1 MRSSSAEGI
10 CVSIQAKTRGLWIV
24 AACGAMLV
32 LFAPTA
38 TAQISS
44 NNPSQILQQYR
55 NFRTTWITNIWP
67 YANTLFALLAT
78 IEFAWSAAVM
88 ALEKTDLQSWTA
100 ALIRK
105 IMWLGAFYALLLFGR
120 QWIPAI
126 IDSFSQLGGAA
137 AGINGNNGLSPSDV
151 FTQGLNI
158 AAALMDGA
166 SSSAFFTNPGTSI
179 AVMIS
184 AAFVV
189 LAFIAV
195 TIQYIVA
202 VVESYLVVSAG
213 VIFLG
218 FGGSRWTTPYVERY
232 IGLGVSTG
240 VKIMIL
246 YMLIGMGLNLSGG
259 WLDEAVGIG
268 TSPNPSMTGFDVMGA
283 ALIFMMLCW
292 QVPKL
297 FAAVLGGSP
306 ALSGGD
312 LVSTGTAVVGG
323 AATVA
328 SLGAGAIAA
337 AAGGAAA
344 ASGGASAASGSAGGG
359 ASSTIASVGGVS
371 GANGAAGGGTV
382 PPPSSPPRGPSS
394 NGRPSQPNPPGNG
407 GGGAAAPVFSAN
419 GGSNGAG
426 APQSRGQEVV
436 GRNGQGQSRF
446 ADAPATR
453 SALSSMGGESLAGSG
468 FEAEH
473 PAAGFSSTSVPV
485 APSPRRG
492 SGAPGQGSLFGA
504 NSDSVSPADVTP
516 SDGLESSAASSP
528 VAEVSSVGGPT
539 AGKAQTQA
547 PPSRGRLASGARRTQ
562 RVFSGAADRL
572 RGTRRQFGGLPTDA
586 APHAQPPRM
595 PIDHSE

>member
-1 MRSSSAEGI
+1 MSLRDEN
-10 CVSIQAKTRGLWIV
+10 RGRFWIAFGV
-24 AACGAMLV
+24 CALV
-32 LFAPTA
+32 LSCAPSA
-38 TAQISS
+38 TAQIAS

-55 NFRTTWITNIWP
+55 NFRITWITNIWP

-88 ALEKTDLQSWTA
+88 ALEKSDLQSWTS

-105 IMWLGAFYALLLFGR
+105 IMWLGAFYALLLYGR

-137 AGINGNNGLSPSDV
+137 AGINGNQGLSPSDL

-158 AAALMDGA
+158 SAALMDGA

-179 AVMIS
+179 AVMI
-184 AAFVV
+184 AAALVV

-202 VVESYLVVSAG
+202 IVESYLVVSAG

-246 YMLIGMGLNLSGG
+246 YMLIGVGMNLSGG
-259 WLDEAVGIG
+259 WLDEAAGIG
-268 TSPNPSMTGFDVMGA
+268 TSSNPSMTGFDVMGA

-312 LVSTGTAVVGG
+312 LVATGTALVGG
-323 AATVA
+323 AAMVA
-328 SLGAGAIAA
+328 SVGAGSIAAAARGTGAVSSGAGAGSS
-337 AAGGAAA
+337 AAGGAA
-344 ASGGASAASGSAGGG
+344 SG
-359 ASSTIASVGGVS
+359 TIASFGGT
-371 GANGAAGGGTV
+371 GAAGGGSA
-382 PPPSSPPRGPSS
+382 PPPNSPLGPSP
-394 NGRPSQPNPPGNG
+394 NGRPKQPNPPTSG
-407 GGGAAAPVFSAN
+407 GGVAPTISSSPASPVSD
-419 GGSNGAG
+419 
-426 APQSRGQEVV
+426 QSV
-436 GRNGQGQSRF
+436 
-446 ADAPATR
+446 
-453 SALSSMGGESLAGSG
+453 LSSLGGERLAGSG
-468 FEAEH
+468 FERER
-473 PAAGFSSTSVPV
+473 PAAGFVANSIPIGAPAAPPTDQVSDSGAFAEETSSASAESGSVLDTQSTWEPAARSQPP
-485 APSPRRG
+485 APSRSEKLG
-492 SGAPGQGSLFGA
+492 
-504 NSDSVSPADVTP
+504 
-516 SDGLESSAASSP
+516 
-528 VAEVSSVGGPT
+528 SSVRPAEGI
-539 AGKAQTQA
+539 
-547 PPSRGRLASGARRTQ
+547 
-562 RVFSGAADRL
+562 FSGAAQRL
-572 RGTRRQFGGLPTDA
+572 QSTRRRFGGLPSDA